1 MIKHNRYIMLLFI
14 ILTALATGS
23 AIGECQEIKFTY
35 DEAGNR
41 IKREAITIVEV
52 DTKDKDMN
60 RFMNGNHLT
69 EDITVTPDKNRGSI
83 HIDIKDNG
91 TANSHHVNIYS
102 IAGYMVLDK
111 PTQDRVFDID
121 INHLPNGIY
130 ILVISSDENS
140 DAWKLDYKR

>member
-1 MIKHNRYIMLLFI
+1 MLFFI
-14 ILTALATGS
+14 ILTALITGS
-23 AIGECQEIKFTY
+23 ATGECREIKFTY

-60 RFMNGNHLT
+60 RFMNGNRLT
-69 EDITVTPDKNRGSI
+69 EDITVTPDKNKGTI

-91 TANSHHVNIYS
+91 SANSHHVNIYS
-102 IAGYMVLDK
+102 IAGYMVFDK

-121 INHLPNGIY
+121 ISHLPNGIY
-130 ILVISSDENS
+130 VLVISSDGKS
-140 DAWKLDYKR
+140 DAWKLDYNR